1 MSFLSPQQQYL
12 LAVLNEIGC
21 LRKNQAAELLRRK
34 YGASLN
40 ATNCII
46 RQTKDIGYLRVY
58 ENILSTVGEGYNGL
72 ILQAVDI
79 VLAVCAQDAP
89 QIMRTTNPFVLSA
102 YSEQNDLIVK
112 VLHVP
117 VGKEEK
123 RCTTVDNMQPS
134 EIQSLVIMLLD
145 ASWQMENL
153 HTKAACLAAYPQENG
168 KLKLAK
174 CRKGQ

>member
-40 ATNCII
+40 ATKCII

-58 ENILSTVGEGYNGL
+58 ENVLSTVGEGYNGL

-79 VLAVCAQDAP
+79 VLAICAQEAP
-89 QIMRTTNPFVLSA
+89 QIIRAANPFVLSA
-102 YSEQNDLIVK
+102 FSEQRDLTVK

-117 VGKEEK
+117 AGKEAK
-123 RCTTVDNMQPS
+123 RCTTVDNMQPP
-134 EIQSLVIMLLD
+134 ETQTLVILLLD
-145 ASWQMENL
+145 EPWQLEYL
-153 HTKAACLAAYPQENG
+153 HTKTACLAAYLQENG

-174 CRKGQ
+174 CRRG